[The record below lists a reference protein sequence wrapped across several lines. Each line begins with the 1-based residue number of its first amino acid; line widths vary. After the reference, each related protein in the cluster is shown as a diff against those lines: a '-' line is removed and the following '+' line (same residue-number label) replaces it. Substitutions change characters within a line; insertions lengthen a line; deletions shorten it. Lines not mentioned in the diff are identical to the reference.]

1 MRPALF
7 TTTLVTD
14 LDACG
19 YRKVDLA
26 PELAM
31 IRPASGSGL
40 TSRDVRPAGFVVVE
54 KRGDLRVATAHSAD
68 GGMAA
73 ASGVGVATEKS
84 IETDQRVGGQ
94 YVF

>member
-31 IRPASGSGL
+31 IRPASGDLEG
-40 TSRDVRPAGFVVVE
+40 RQPAGFVVVE

-73 ASGVGVATEKS
+73 SGVGVATEKS